1 MDMKE
6 FQNMAAIFKDI
17 FPNLQKSTNTNLKQD
32 RTKLFRKILK
42 NSPFLISLNKQTH
55 THKQTHRKS
64 LKLQLTP
71 IWNFKSRIPN
81 FRFCENISEK
91 FESNSNFLL
100 YMLLKYYGSVDI
112 VKVIVE

>member
-1 MDMKE
+1 MIQEDVPKYASN
-6 FQNMAAIFKDI
+6 FQRY
-17 FPNLQKSTNTNLKQD
+17 NLQKSENTNLKLD
-32 RTKLFRKILK
+32 RAKLFEKILK
-42 NSPFLISLNKQTH
+42 KAIPFLISLNKQTH

-100 YMLLKYYGSVDI
+100 YMLLTYYGSVDI